1 VRGATWRHHHLGAVR
16 LLPLRHRPRVL
27 ARANGKDDDDET
39 NPDWDKE
46 MSIFNKRISA
56 PNQLETLRELE
67 GSVNVGKV
75 VYMQDNVAILS
86 GLNSDAP
93 FGTKIAFV
101 TGGTGVLLWHRSENL
116 AFALI
121 LGGAAD
127 ITLGTHASCI
137 IKGVLQVVDEVQG
150 PVTKKEFE
158 LFESPAGADVFGSVL
173 DFLGMSKI
181 PGAAE
186 VSQGACRP
194 NMGKPVPLLN
204 QQVTMM
210 NREQVTEPLLTGV
223 KALDVLTP
231 VGRGCS
237 MLVIGRK
244 GSGKA
249 ALVEDAILGQRGTGV
264 GVVLASIN
272 RTREELLAL
281 ASRLEAAGALGHT
294 AIVSAEPDA
303 PLGKKFATLCTA
315 YSIGERV
322 RDNGGHAL
330 VILDDL
336 SPLPNAWSTLALQGL
351 GSLGQE
357 VAREGLI
364 KDPQG
369 RDLILPSPKSDE
381 ELVDYEG
388 MLISGAV
395 AQRRGFFSTLFL
407 RAAKMSRSLGGGSLS
422 ALIVVPGSPATGQA
436 KRIDMDKYQTLSE
449 EQKAKIK
456 AALEKKM
463 AEEQASQDSQLAEG
477 EIATELVEEYISI
490 ADGQLVLD
498 PPLSSPNSNGAAYR
512 PNSRLS
518 ITRIGNRAYPKA
530 LDNLANKIRLSLV
543 QADDARKFSAST
555 DARTAKE
562 EAKSQRLEAALLQ
575 QPGKPASLEEQV
587 VTLLAVQ
594 SGFTDNVLPE
604 SMASFI
610 AQAFDFVKEEAP
622 QALEE
627 VRSTQMLTATAE
639 KGILDA
645 LATLQSSAK
654 QTV

>member
-1 VRGATWRHHHLGAVR
+1 MKALAGRWTKDQVGRGAAWRHHHAILPFR
-16 LLPLRHRPRVL
+16 NLPLQQWSRRCFL
-27 ARANGKDDDDET
+27 TRATGKDEDDDS

-75 VYMQDNVAILS
+75 VYMRDNVAILS

-93 FGTKIAFV
+93 FGTKISFV

-137 IKGVLQVVDEVQG
+137 IKGVLQVVDEVHG

-158 LFESPAGADVFGSVL
+158 LFESPAGADAFGSVR
-173 DFLGMSKI
+173 DFLGIAKI

-194 NMGKPVPLLN
+194 DMGKPLPLLN

-231 VGRGCS
+231 VGRGS
-237 MLVIGRK
+237 TMLVIGRR

-264 GVVLASIN
+264 CVVLASVN
-272 RTREELLAL
+272 RSHEELLAL
-281 ASRLEAAGALGHT
+281 AARLEAAGALGHT
-294 AIVSAEPDA
+294 AIVSSEPDA
-303 PLGKKFATLCTA
+303 PLGKKFATLCSA

-322 RDNGGHAL
+322 RDNGGHSL
-330 VILDDL
+330 VILDDF
-336 SPLPNAWSTLALQGL
+336 SPLANAWGTLALQGL

-357 VAREGLI
+357 VLHCPFQSR
-364 KDPQG
+364 
-369 RDLILPSPKSDE
+369 S
-381 ELVDYEG
+381 
-388 MLISGAV
+388 
-395 AQRRGFFSTLFL
+395 FFSTLFL
-407 RAAKMSRSLGGGSLS
+407 RAAKMSRSRGGGSLS
-422 ALIVVPGSPATGQA
+422 ALVVVPGSPATGQA

-449 EQKAKIK
+449 EQKTKIK

-463 AEEQASQDSQLAEG
+463 AEEQATQDNQLAEG
-477 EIATELVEEYISI
+477 EIPTELVEEYISI

-498 PPLSSPNSNGAAYR
+498 PPLSSPNSHSAAYR

-543 QADDARKFSAST
+543 QADDARKFSASM
-555 DARTAKE
+555 DAGTAKE

-594 SGFTDNVLPE
+594 SGFTDNISPD
-604 SMASFI
+604 SMASFA
-610 AQAFDFVKEEAP
+610 AQAFAYVKAAAP

-645 LATLQSSAK
+645 LANLQSSTK
-654 QTV
+654 QTA